1 MNTRLCTD
9 ARAAD
14 AEKGSGGGAGKV
26 GSFRTCAPFTFELG
40 TIEACSAPITAQM
53 ET

>member
-14 AEKGSGGGAGKV
+14 AEKGSGGGQERWALSGLV
-26 GSFRTCAPFTFELG
+26 APFTFELG